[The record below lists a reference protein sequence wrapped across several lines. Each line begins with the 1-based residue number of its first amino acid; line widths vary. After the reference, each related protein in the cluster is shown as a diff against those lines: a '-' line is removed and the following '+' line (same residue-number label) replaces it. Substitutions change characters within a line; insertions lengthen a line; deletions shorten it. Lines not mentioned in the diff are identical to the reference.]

1 MVGCPA
7 ATPEDPLVN
16 ILGKQLTRQE
26 VMSRIG
32 DISQL
37 GGPIPG
43 VLTEGMANGV
53 RTIDV
58 RSPGGISFVVLLDRG
73 MDIGRAEY
81 LGVPLAWRS
90 PLGEVYPTFAE
101 RHGLGWLDAFG
112 GGLLTT
118 CGLATVGQPSV
129 DAGEHLGLHGR
140 ISMCPARSVRA
151 TGEWVDDEYV
161 ITVEGWVREGSALG
175 PVLEMHRRITT
186 TLGQPRLRVRDVVT
200 NHGPAMT
207 PHMFRYHCNFGFPLI
222 GETTQ
227 MDVRALAVEPRDE
240 PSADAIHRLEEL
252 WAPTA
257 PTAEHVYTV
266 EPSTDTGTASATL
279 TNTELAGGTTLSLR
293 WSQDTLPWL
302 VVWKQ
307 LSRGTYVTALE
318 PSNCHDDGRAAER
331 ARGTLTELAP
341 GEQRRYELEIC
352 IAPAMPSPTT

>member
-1 MVGCPA
+1 M
-7 ATPEDPLVN
+7 N
-16 ILGKQLTRQE
+16 ILGEELTRRE
-26 VMSRIG
+26 VLSHVG
-32 DISQL
+32 DIAQL
-37 GGPIPG
+37 GGPVPG
-43 VLTEGMANGV
+43 ILTDGMANGV
-53 RTIDV
+53 RIVDV

-81 LGVPLAWRS
+81 RGFPMAWRS
-90 PLGEVYPTFAE
+90 AVGEVNPTFAE
-101 RHGLGWLDAFG
+101 NQGVKWLDAFG

-118 CGLATVGQPSV
+118 CGLTTVGQPSV

-140 ISMCPARSVRA
+140 ISTRAARSVRA
-151 TGEWVDDEYV
+151 MGEWVDDEYLV
-161 ITVEGWVREGSALG
+161 TVEGWVREASAVG

-186 TLGQPRLRVRDVVT
+186 TLGQPRLRVQDVVT
-200 NHGPAMT
+200 NLGPAVT

-222 GETTQ
+222 GDKTQ
-227 MDVRALAVEPRDE
+227 MNLRAQGVEPRDE
-240 PSADAIHRLEEL
+240 PSAGAVSRLEEL

-257 PTAEHVYTV
+257 PSYEQVYTV
-266 EPSTDTGTASATL
+266 EPTADAGTAAATL
-279 TNTELAGGTTLSLR
+279 TNPELAGGITLRLR

-341 GEQRRYELEIC
+341 GEQRRYELEIDVS
-352 IAPAMPSPTT
+352 ASSPSPTP